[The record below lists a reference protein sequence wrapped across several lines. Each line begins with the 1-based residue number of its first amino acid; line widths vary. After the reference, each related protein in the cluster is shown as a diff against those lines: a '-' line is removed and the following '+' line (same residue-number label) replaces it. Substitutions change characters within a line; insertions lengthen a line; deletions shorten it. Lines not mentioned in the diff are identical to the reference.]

1 MNTPWKLTSVRRRTL
16 FVLLVLTA
24 ASAQL
29 AGLYMIPET
38 ERVPVERLVANLER
52 ALEADPRN
60 IQTRINLA
68 RLHGMAFALKTE
80 QVDAARWGRNAP
92 QEPYYGFNRDRI
104 PYKAIKA
111 PTPEAEA
118 AARKHLD
125 KAIAHYEAAL
135 ALDPRKLLA
144 QLGYGWMQQQAGD
157 RSRAIAQY
165 RKLIRQAWFAEER
178 TPRNLPEDR
187 YFTHEAAGYLISLLD
202 PVADAAEIEDLRTK
216 RSYLEGRPARAI
228 TPLAI
233 PLEDDVP
240 PGAIRDLQTTVRFDA
255 DGSGL
260 IRSWTWISPAA
271 GWLVHD
277 PERSGRI
284 TSALQW
290 FGNVTFWL
298 FWENG
303 YQALGPLDDDGD
315 GELAG
320 NELRD
325 LAIWHDRDS
334 NGISDSD
341 EVRPLSS
348 HHIVGLSC
356 RHVAADS
363 PGFAAWSP
371 RGVRLSD
378 GRTRPS
384 YDVMLHTVDP
394 RLLSH
399 R

>member
-1 MNTPWKLTSVRRRTL
+1 MNTPCEMTSLRHGAL
-16 FVLLVLTA
+16 FVLLVLSA
-24 ASAQL
+24 ASAPL
-29 AGLYMIPET
+29 AGLYIIPET
-38 ERVPVERLVANLER
+38 QRVPVERLVANLER
-52 ALEADPRN
+52 ALEMDPRN
-60 IQTRINLA
+60 IQTQINLA

-80 QVDAARWGRNAP
+80 HVDAVGRDRNAAR
-92 QEPYYGFNRDRI
+92 EPYYGFSPDLI
-104 PYKAIKA
+104 PYKAVKA
-111 PTPEAEA
+111 PTAEAEA
-118 AARKHLD
+118 TARKHLE
-125 KAIAHYEAAL
+125 KAIAHYETAL
-135 ALDPRKLLA
+135 ALDPRNLLA
-144 QLGYGWMQQQAGD
+144 QLGYGWMLQQAGE

-165 RKLIRQAWFAEER
+165 RQLIRQAWSVEER
-178 TPRNLPEDR
+178 TLRHLPEDR

-202 PVADAAEIEDLRTK
+202 PIVDAAEIEDLRRK
-216 RSYLEGRPARAI
+216 RTYLEGRPARAI

-240 PGAIRDLQTTVRFDA
+240 PTAIRAPQTTVRFDA

-260 IRSWTWISPAA
+260 VRSWTWISPAA

-277 PERSGRI
+277 PKRRGSI

-303 YQALGPLDDDGD
+303 YQALGALDDDGN

-320 NELRD
+320 AELRD
-325 LAIWHDRDS
+325 LAIWHDRDN
-334 NGISDSD
+334 NGVSDPD
-341 EVRPLSS
+341 EVGPLSA

-363 PGFAAWSP
+363 LAFAAWSP

-384 YDVMLHTVDP
+384 YDVMLHTVDT
-394 RLLSH
+394 RMLT
-399 R
+399 RR